1 MPLKS
6 FNNNKLTNL
15 TGGEGMDGNERR
27 QEILHQLEM
36 TEKPI
41 SASYFAK
48 LFGVSRQIVV
58 GDVALLRAS
67 GYAIIATARGYLYQ
81 EDVAREGLVTK
92 IACQHTIAQAQE
104 ELLLIISLGG
114 EVLDVIVE
122 HPLYGELKGNLR
134 LQTEKDVREFIKAYE
149 KNNASFLSVLT
160 DGIHLHTI
168 RCQNKEK
175 LVEIKNALSEKGL
188 LYENS

>member
-1 MPLKS
+1 
-6 FNNNKLTNL
+6 
-15 TGGEGMDGNERR
+15 MDGNERR
-27 QEILHQLEM
+27 QEILHCLEK

-67 GYAIIATARGYLYQ
+67 GHGIVATARGYLYQ
-81 EDVAREGLVTK
+81 EEAVQGMVTQ
-92 IACQHTIAQAQE
+92 IACQHTLAQTEE

-134 LQTEKDVREFIKAYE
+134 LKTKKDVTNFIENYK
-149 KNNASFLSVLT
+149 KNNASLLSMLT
-160 DGIHLHTI
+160 EGIHLHTI
-168 RCQNKEK
+168 RCQNEEK
-175 LVEIKNALSEKGL
+175 LLAIKKALAEKGL
-188 LYENS
+188 LYKNS